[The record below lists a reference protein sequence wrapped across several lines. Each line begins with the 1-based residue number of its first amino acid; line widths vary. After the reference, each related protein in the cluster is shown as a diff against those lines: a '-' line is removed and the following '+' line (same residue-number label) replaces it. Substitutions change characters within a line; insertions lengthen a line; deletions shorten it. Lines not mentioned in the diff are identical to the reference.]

1 MRIVLATGNDHKV
14 GELRAILGPL
24 LGRHEL
30 VGLQDAAGA
39 DYPEPVEDG
48 ATYADNALIKARA
61 AARATGLPAL
71 ADDSGIEVEHLDD
84 APGIHSARYAGTRV
98 DADNRAKLLDAMAGV
113 AERRATFVCAAAFV
127 DADRETV
134 VTESWGGTL
143 LDRERGEGGF
153 GYDPIFRP
161 EGEHRSAAELGAD
174 EKNRTSHR
182 SRAFR
187 ALWTEIEPTLG
198 GPAG

>member
-1 MRIVLATGNDHKV
+1 MRLVLATGNAHKV
-14 GELRAILGPL
+14 GELRAILAPL
-24 LGRHEL
+24 IGAHEL
-30 VGLQDAAGA
+30 VGLGEVPGGG
-39 DYPEPVEDG
+39 YPEPVEDG
-48 ATYADNALIKARA
+48 ATYAENALIKARA

-98 DADNRAKLLDAMAGV
+98 DADNRAKLLAAMAGV

-127 DADRETV
+127 DGDREVV

-143 LDRERGEGGF
+143 LEEERGDGGF

-161 EGEHRSAAELGAD
+161 EGGHRSAAELGAE
-174 EKNRTSHR
+174 EKNAGSHR
-182 SRAFR
+182 ARAFR
-187 ALWTEIEPTLG
+187 ALWAELG
-198 GPAG
+198 L